1 MTRKP
6 SSLKSVQQAGVPS
19 TVQLFPP
26 VNIRRGHHVCTQ
38 RPSPSLVVKFPRDDK
53 LRRAVFG
60 PDQKHPAKMHFGLA
74 LELARLYARP
84 GDTILDP
91 FGGMGTTGVAAMAHG
106 CHAVLTEIEPEWAES
121 SKAVVHRQAT
131 GTINEIWEYEHQTP
145 VSQLRWYNNRVLAGA
160 DWEQIHAAR
169 AVVHN
174 IDARALDLELVPGGV
189 DAVITSPPYLN
200 MFGAPSKPRV
210 LQGKTQNASYTMDHS
225 SSNLARESSPHFF
238 GLKLAQ
244 VYRAAA
250 SVLVPGGAF
259 VVVCKDPIRQNR
271 RQRFALQNILIL
283 EALGLEMRD
292 WWRRECTPSLY
303 ANVQRKQFPDAP
315 RVDHEDVLVFQKP
328 LEYPS
333 VVPGEHP

>member
-1 MTRKP
+1 MVAQMTRKP
-6 SSLKSVQQAGVPS
+6 SSLRSVQQAGILP
-19 TVQLFPP
+19 TVDSFPP
-26 VNIRRGHHVCTQ
+26 VNIRRGHHTCTQ
-38 RPSPSLVVKFPRDDK
+38 RPSPSLVVKFPRDGK

-60 PDQKHPAKMHFGLA
+60 PDQKHPAKMHLGLA

-91 FGGMGTTGVAAMAHG
+91 FGGMGTTGVAALAHG
-106 CHAVLTEIEPEWAES
+106 CDAILTEIEPEWAES
-121 SKAVVHRQAT
+121 SKAVVHRAMLEQT
-131 GTINEIWEYEHQTP
+131 LEVFEYEHRTP
-145 VSQLRWYNNRVLAGA
+145 VSQLRWNNNPGLKRH
-160 DWEQIHAAR
+160 DHEQRMIAR
-169 AVVHN
+169 AVVHLM
-174 IDARALDLELVPGGV
+174 DARGIDLEVVPVG
-189 DAVITSPPYLN
+189 ANAIITSPPY
-200 MFGAPSKPRV
+200 
-210 LQGKTQNASYTMDHS
+210 
-225 SSNLARESSPHFF
+225 LARESSPHFF

-328 LEYPS
+328 RGVVLGVEYPSVVLGVEYPS
-333 VVPGEHP
+333 VVPGEQP